1 MKPIITFDD
10 FAKLDLRIATITA
23 AEEIEGADKLWKIT
37 LDVGDEESGGLG
49 QRTIAAGVK
58 PWYTVD
64 QLVGKQIVYLANL
77 EPRVL
82 RGVESQGM
90 LVAVGGEEAV
100 LILPER
106 QVANGVALR

>member
-1 MKPIITFDD
+1 MKDQIIYDD
-10 FAKLDLRIATITA
+10 FAKLDLRIATIIA
-23 AEEIEGADKLWKIT
+23 VEEIEGADRLWKIT
-37 LDVGDEESGGLG
+37 LDVGDEKLGGLG

-64 QLVGKQIVYLANL
+64 QLLGKQIVYLANL

-90 LVAVGGEEAV
+90 LVAAGGEEAV
-100 LILPER
+100 LILPEKK
-106 QVANGVALR
+106 VNNGIVLK